1 MDTAEAFE
9 LFGKASYVLLF
20 QNWAEVLTLMIIA
33 IVFIIVTPASAFILH
48 RAHSSLQIKAS
59 AIASKK
65 SANHNPCNG
74 TASSDQ
80 TAEPSLLA
88 LQIVERA
95 ADDTLGQKLRIL
107 STCVCVLLGFVPRL
121 VFDVIQAYA
130 NTDINKNLNKNC
142 GLCDACQSSTWC
154 VRDEGTYTARMRAV
168 VMFLQRSKRKIRTM
182 FILTFTGSSMSGF

>member
-1 MDTAEAFE
+1 
-9 LFGKASYVLLF
+9 
-20 QNWAEVLTLMIIA
+20 MIIA

-48 RAHSSLQIKAS
+48 RAHSSLQVKAS

-65 SANHNPCNG
+65 NPANHNPPNG

-80 TAEPSLLA
+80 AAEPSLLA

-130 NTDINKNLNKNC
+130 NTDVNKNLNKDC
-142 GLCDACQSSTWC
+142 GLCGACQSSTWC
-154 VRDEGTYTARMRAV
+154 VRDEGTYTARTRAV
-168 VMFLQRSKRKIRTM
+168 VMFCSAQSCKAHD
-182 FILTFTGSSMSGF
+182 